1 MLGLDLFGEA
11 WVSQRKKGKRKG
23 SSSFPTCGWDYWKID
38 RRLNSA
44 DNLVDLDKWSITT
57 SLAHPLFVTLDS
69 EHTDFCSL
77 EALFIS
83 TWTIQ
88 LVSYSIFRFLPLF
101 SQSQQNQLKWLLSVP
116 GTQELAGCFP
126 GLFGCSYYMD
136 LGTFWYRGW
145 PCWSHGSAVDD
156 GSRYSNWK
164 VSHGVR
170 WCQTF
175 SHTKKTRRQS
185 RVGSRLYVF
194 SLSLEASLNHMF
206 FPQKTSQLPA
216 WQAWIFFGSSRPWEQ
231 CVSGRHFLDRE
242 TWRARRSLNCL
253 SYRFIVMDSHGFIWL
268 SSTKVDIHMPEDDF
282 NAKDSRVETF
292 RTWCH
297 CDWIR
302 GISWGL
308 IRLARAVRLRPEFK
322 EMWALMKGLTESGET
337 LLLGRKRRNFKAW

>member
-1 MLGLDLFGEA
+1 MLGLGLI
-11 WVSQRKKGKRKG
+11 WWSVSFSAQKSTRKG
-23 SSSFPTCGWDYWKID
+23 SSSFPTYGWDYWKID

-88 LVSYSIFRFLPLF
+88 LVSYSIFKFLPLF
-101 SQSQQNQLKWLLSVP
+101 WQSQQNQLKWLLSVP

-175 SHTKKTRRQS
+175 SHTKKKQD
-185 RVGSRLYVF
+185 V
-194 SLSLEASLNHMF
+194 
-206 FPQKTSQLPA
+206 
-216 WQAWIFFGSSRPWEQ
+216 
-231 CVSGRHFLDRE
+231 
-242 TWRARRSLNCL
+242 
-253 SYRFIVMDSHGFIWL
+253 
-268 SSTKVDIHMPEDDF
+268 KV
-282 NAKDSRVETF
+282 A
-292 RTWCH
+292 
-297 CDWIR
+297 
-302 GISWGL
+302 
-308 IRLARAVRLRPEFK
+308 
-322 EMWALMKGLTESGET
+322 
-337 LLLGRKRRNFKAW
+337 

>member
-216 WQAWIFFGSSRPWEQ
+216 WQACLQVDFLRKLTALRTMRFWSPFFGPWNMESKEISELF
-231 CVSGRHFLDRE
+231 VLSIHSYGFTWIHLTFLNKS
-242 TWRARRSLNCL
+242 WY
-253 SYRFIVMDSHGFIWL
+253 SYAGGWFQ
-268 SSTKVDIHMPEDDF
+268 
-282 NAKDSRVETF
+282 
-292 RTWCH
+292 
-297 CDWIR
+297 
-302 GISWGL
+302 
-308 IRLARAVRLRPEFK
+308 
-322 EMWALMKGLTESGET
+322 
-337 LLLGRKRRNFKAW
+337 RKR